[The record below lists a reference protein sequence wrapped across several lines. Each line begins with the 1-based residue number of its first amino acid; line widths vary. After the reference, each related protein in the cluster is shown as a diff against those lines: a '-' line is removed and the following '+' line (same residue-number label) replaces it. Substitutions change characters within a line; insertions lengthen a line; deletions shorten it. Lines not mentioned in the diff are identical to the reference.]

1 MCEKEGLEVEETT
14 MTIKEDILK
23 LIFSFE
29 FEKAME
35 KIWENIKEADTQINQ
50 KQVWKLEGEDK
61 KEALRELVLRIRQ
74 IGTDLLPFMPKT
86 AEKILNQYNTGLI
99 KKGEPLF
106 MRLQNEG

>member
-1 MCEKEGLEVEETT
+1 MRKS
-14 MTIKEDILK
+14 
-23 LIFSFE
+23 LIPYMSMI
-29 FEKAME
+29 AMMSMAYTE
-35 KIWENIKEADTQINQ
+35 RGNVVGKGERDIKEADTQINQ